1 MPAKN
6 LLLSVQESMFD
17 DMVHVAHDLSQLGYK
32 IHATDSTHEYLRD
45 KGVEATLVKFPSKK
59 GKVSNFS
66 KRYTFYNPSY
76 KGCNRHSGV

>member
-6 LLLSVQESMFD
+6 LLLSVQESMYD

-45 KGVEATLVKFPSKK
+45 KGVQATLVKFPSRE
-59 GKVSNFS
+59 GEVSAFS
-66 KRYTFYNPSY
+66 AR
-76 KGCNRHSGV
+76 